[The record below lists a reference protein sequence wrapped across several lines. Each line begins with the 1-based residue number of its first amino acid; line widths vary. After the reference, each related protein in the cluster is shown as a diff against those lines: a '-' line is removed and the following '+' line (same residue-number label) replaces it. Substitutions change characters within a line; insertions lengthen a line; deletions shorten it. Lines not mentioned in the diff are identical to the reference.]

1 MQGRRNW
8 GGWGGYSPPNIS
20 LTKGQNFADFSKF
33 QNPRYHNLRAQL
45 QTFKSIFRK
54 KDNLVFGDI
63 IEFFKRCAPQVLSL
77 LSELCKIIEL
87 ILVLPASNAESERSF
102 SKMKL
107 IKGRLRST
115 MKTDKLNHFMIVGL
129 NKDIFDN
136 LDFEEVV
143 DEFISRNE
151 RRQKLLGK

>member
-1 MQGRRNW
+1 M
-8 GGWGGYSPPNIS
+8 
-20 LTKGQNFADFSKF
+20 
-33 QNPRYHNLRAQL
+33 

-63 IEFFKRCAPQVLSL
+63 IEFFKRCAPQGLSL

>member
-1 MQGRRNW
+1 M
-8 GGWGGYSPPNIS
+8 
-20 LTKGQNFADFSKF
+20 
-33 QNPRYHNLRAQL
+33 
-45 QTFKSIFRK
+45 
-54 KDNLVFGDI
+54 VFLSHS
-63 IEFFKRCAPQVLSL
+63 VLSL

-87 ILVLPASNAESERSF
+87 ILVLPASNAESERSL
-102 SKMKL
+102 KL

-115 MKTDKLNHFMIVGL
+115 MKTDKLNHIMIVGL

>member
-1 MQGRRNW
+1 MEIILELNCKH
-8 GGWGGYSPPNIS
+8 S
-20 LTKGQNFADFSKF
+20 
-33 QNPRYHNLRAQL
+33 
-45 QTFKSIFRK
+45 
-54 KDNLVFGDI
+54 NLVFGDI

-115 MKTDKLNHFMIVGL
+115 MKTDKLNHFMKVGL

>member
-1 MQGRRNW
+1 MFLV
-8 GGWGGYSPPNIS
+8 IS
-20 LTKGQNFADFSKF
+20 LNFSKDLHLKF
-33 QNPRYHNLRAQL
+33 
-45 QTFKSIFRK
+45 
-54 KDNLVFGDI
+54 
-63 IEFFKRCAPQVLSL
+63 LSL

>member
-1 MQGRRNW
+1 MEIILELNCKH
-8 GGWGGYSPPNIS
+8 S
-20 LTKGQNFADFSKF
+20 
-33 QNPRYHNLRAQL
+33 
-45 QTFKSIFRK
+45 
-54 KDNLVFGDI
+54 NLVFGDI

-115 MKTDKLNHFMIVGL
+115 MKTKKLNHFMIVGL

-136 LDFEEVV
+136 LEEVV
-143 DEFISRNE
+143 DKFISRNE